1 MCRRRPYLAAGSCLL
16 LVATVIGCS
25 QQCTAVAAIGRYT
38 MTANGHAYEL
48 RLATGG
54 LGTLSRDAKTENI
67 KWEWENEQVF
77 LDLAGDLAENLAVL
91 SVPRSQRDA
100 AAKSQRV
107 SLGLVPKCQS
117 GSTTEFDLSL
127 EELAP
132 HFARNE

>member
-1 MCRRRPYLAAGSCLL
+1 MTLM
-16 LVATVIGCS
+16 VGCS
-25 QQCTAVAAIGRYT
+25 QSCTPGAAIGKYSMR
-38 MTANGHAYEL
+38 AGEHVYEL
-48 RLATGG
+48 CLATGG
-54 LGTLSRDAKTENI
+54 VGTLSRDEKAENI

-77 LDLAGDLAENLAVL
+77 LDLAGDLAKDLAVL

-117 GSTTEFDLSL
+117 GSTTELDLSL

-132 HFARNE
+132 HFARSE